1 MGVLD
6 LAMDLHLFRLIDRES
21 PLIVYALSAAIIT
34 LIGITAVSSLDF
46 TNGKR
51 R

>member
-1 MGVLD
+1 MNLP
-6 LAMDLHLFRLIDRES
+6 LFPLIDREK
-21 PLIVYALSAAIIT
+21 PLIVYALSAAVLM
-34 LIGITAVSSLDF
+34 LIGVTAVSSLDF